1 MSAFIKR
8 ARAYIAE
15 TIVADPAVFA
25 WFLNGGAALLAAYA
39 FGLGSTGEAA
49 LATIIT
55 ALSAIWTAL
64 KARPAGVA
72 VAVGALATIL
82 TAAGT
87 FGLHLSP
94 HASAMVTTV
103 ASIVLSL
110 LFRANLTPVATLKA
124 QAKAVAERTAPA
136 RM

>member
-1 MSAFIKR
+1 MSAFINR
-8 ARAYIAE
+8 ARAYIAA
-15 TIVADPAVFA
+15 TIAADPAVFA
-25 WFLNGGAALLAAYA
+25 WFLNGGAAMLAAYV

-49 LATIIT
+49 VATIIT
-55 ALSAIWTAL
+55 ALSALYTAL

-72 VAVGALATIL
+72 AAVGALATIL

-94 HASAMVTTV
+94 HTSAMVTTV

-124 QAKAVAERTAPA
+124 KAAAA
-136 RM
+136 SRM